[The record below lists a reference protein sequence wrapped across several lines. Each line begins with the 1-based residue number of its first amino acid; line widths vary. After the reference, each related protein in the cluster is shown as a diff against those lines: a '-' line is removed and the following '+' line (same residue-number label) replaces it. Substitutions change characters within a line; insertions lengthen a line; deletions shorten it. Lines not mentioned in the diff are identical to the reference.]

1 MGNQYK
7 KLLSDKS
14 TFFCFTPLVSLA
26 TFLIELTLAIYVIH
40 RYGFNKVSRIAAGI
54 LLLLGVFQLAEY
66 MICMGGNPQLWS
78 KIGTSSIAILPVMA
92 LHLVTLLTRKSK
104 WTETGYFFGALIVGA
119 IFFLEVP
126 ILPECTGKFV
136 ALKFTTTFDLIF
148 NVYYAIFLFIALEMI
163 VRTWRSHKGKNSGL
177 FWALMIYASFLVPT
191 ALVYIFIATARTGVP
206 SIMCG
211 FAVIGAIILV
221 FKELPLVFGK
231 KSVKKKRR
239 KVSG

>member
-1 MGNQYK
+1 MIPNYQK
-7 KLLSDKS
+7 FFANKS

-26 TFLIELTLAIYVIH
+26 TFIIELILAFYVLY
-40 RYGFNKVSRIAAGI
+40 RYGFNKFSRVAVAV
-54 LLLLGVFQLAEY
+54 LVLLGTFQLAEY
-66 MICMGGNPQLWS
+66 MICSGGNPQLWS
-78 KIGTSSIAILPVMA
+78 KIGTASIAILPVMA
-92 LHLVTLLTRKSK
+92 LHLVTLLTRKSR
-104 WTETGYFFGALIVGA
+104 WTEAGYFFGALIVGA

-148 NVYYAIFLFIALEMI
+148 NFYYAVFLFIALEMI
-163 VRTWRSHKGKNSGL
+163 IRTWRNHKGNSSEL

-231 KSVKKKRR
+231 KSVKKKKR
-239 KVSG
+239 